1 MLESA
6 TQKIKISGNILTT
19 KTFED
24 DLHHD
29 RRNRFL
35 GPCLVSRKKMKRKKK
50 RILVGSVVCR
60 RASSWSTDNPNS
72 NKKKMV
78 YIKQGIPFLDES
90 SGNRIPRQTVERET
104 EV

>member
-1 MLESA
+1 MGIVTLLIFTIFAQNNARECNPKN
-6 TQKIKISGNILTT
+6 QNKRKYFTT

-50 RILVGSVVCR
+50 TDTGGVGR
-60 RASSWSTDNPNS
+60 LQAS
-72 NKKKMV
+72 K
-78 YIKQGIPFLDES
+78 
-90 SGNRIPRQTVERET
+90 
-104 EV
+104 

>member
-50 RILVGSVVCR
+50 TDTGGVGR
-60 RASSWSTDNPNS
+60 LQAS
-72 NKKKMV
+72 K
-78 YIKQGIPFLDES
+78 
-90 SGNRIPRQTVERET
+90 
-104 EV
+104 

>member
-35 GPCLVSRKKMKRKKK
+35 GPCLVSRKKMKRKKNGYWWGRSFAGEQVAGQPITRT
-50 RILVGSVVCR
+50 RI
-60 RASSWSTDNPNS
+60 
-72 NKKKMV
+72 KKNGVHKTR
-78 YIKQGIPFLDES
+78 YSIP
-90 SGNRIPRQTVERET
+90 GRIFR
-104 EV
+104 

>member
-29 RRNRFL
+29 RRDRFL
-35 GPCLVSRKKMKRKKK
+35 GPCLVSRKKIERKKK
-50 RILVGSVVCR
+50 NEYWWVGR
-60 RASSWSTDNPNS
+60 
-72 NKKKMV
+72 
-78 YIKQGIPFLDES
+78 L
-90 SGNRIPRQTVERET
+90 QTSK
-104 EV
+104 